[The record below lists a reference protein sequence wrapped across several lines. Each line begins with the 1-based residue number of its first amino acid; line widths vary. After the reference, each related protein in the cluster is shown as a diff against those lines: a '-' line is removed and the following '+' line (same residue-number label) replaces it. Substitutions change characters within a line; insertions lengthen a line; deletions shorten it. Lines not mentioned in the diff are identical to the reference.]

1 VGADLRKKAEMKKVS
16 QASCLGLEEEGQ
28 SLVDNIE
35 KTWAL
40 FLAKSV

>member
-1 VGADLRKKAEMKKVS
+1 MGADLRKKAEMKKVS

-28 SLVDNIE
+28 SLIDNIE

-40 FLAKSV
+40 FLAKSD